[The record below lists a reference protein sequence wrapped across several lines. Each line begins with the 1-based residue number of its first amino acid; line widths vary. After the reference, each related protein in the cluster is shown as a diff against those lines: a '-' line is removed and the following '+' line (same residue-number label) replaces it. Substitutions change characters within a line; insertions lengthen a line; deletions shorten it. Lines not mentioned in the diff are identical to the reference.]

1 VRAEGE
7 ILPARRRWLLPAVA
21 LASALAAVAAYLAP
35 LHGHRAIAVPL
46 TAARSPTVAAS
57 PSDSIAA
64 SAPPQVSAP
73 APGAV
78 PGAPLVVRYGFED
91 SVPEASAAY
100 EVRAAAGGAVR
111 TEKHGGGLAV
121 RFPPPCAHYGDPA
134 CPRVVLETSFAT
146 NPGTAPLRFGAA
158 VRLAANETSDGE
170 NVLQKGFSHGHSQF
184 KLQIDGVGGQP
195 SCVLVGTTSQQI
207 HVVTA
212 GVSVADGQWHTI
224 ECARAGASLAV
235 LVDGAVAGRAN
246 VPVELSIVN
255 DDPLRIG
262 GKGTSA
268 NNDQFHGALDDIFV
282 SIGCGVSC

>member
-1 VRAEGE
+1 MGE
-7 ILPARRRWLLPAVA
+7 ILPARRRWLLPAIA
-21 LASALAAVAAYLAP
+21 LASVLAAVAAYVAP
-35 LHGHRAIAVPL
+35 LHGHQAIAVPL
-46 TAARSPTVAAS
+46 TATRSPSVAAS
-57 PSDSIAA
+57 PSVSM
-64 SAPPQVSAP
+64 SAP
-73 APGAV
+73 ASASPSVSPSGPV
-78 PGAPLVVRYGFED
+78 PGAAPLLVRYGFED
-91 SVPEASAAY
+91 SVREASAAY
-100 EVRAAAGGAVR
+100 EVLAAAGGAVR
-111 TEKHGGGLAV
+111 TESHDGGLAV
-121 RFPPPCAHYGDPA
+121 RFPPPCPHYGDPA
-134 CPRVVLETSFAT
+134 CPRVVLETSFAA

-184 KLQIDGVGGQP
+184 KLQIDGAGGQP

-212 GVSVADGQWHTI
+212 GTSVANGQWHTV
-224 ECARAGASLAV
+224 ECVRAGASLAV
-235 LVDGAVAGRAN
+235 FVDGAVAGRAN